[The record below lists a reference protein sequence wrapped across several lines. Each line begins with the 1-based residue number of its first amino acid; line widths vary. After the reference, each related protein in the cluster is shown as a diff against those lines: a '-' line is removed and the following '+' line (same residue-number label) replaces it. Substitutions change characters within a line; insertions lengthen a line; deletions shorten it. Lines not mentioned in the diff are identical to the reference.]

1 MATTLQT
8 NIAIGGKISPTLQKA
23 FASVAKFA
31 SGTVNSINKVNSKTG
46 SVTSYASNQLDTISG
61 KVKTV
66 LAASAIAV
74 GAKKMGSAMIDQA
87 SSMEQYRNTL
97 NIVMKDQKKA
107 GEIFSW
113 ATQYANKTPFE
124 TGEIVDATVKLQSYG
139 LEAQKVLPLTG
150 DMAGAMGKSID
161 QAVEAVADAQTG
173 ELERL
178 KEFGITKDMIVAQG
192 AKDLAGIE
200 LVNNKGQI
208 TNQRAFNAAMFSLM
222 KERYNGAMEIQSKT
236 FKGLMSTTSGIIKN
250 GLAKIAGISDTGDIV
265 EDSAFYKIKE
275 KFASVTDYLLQMQ
288 DNGSFDV
295 MAEKFTS
302 FTQKVCDGV
311 DNAIPK
317 IQSGFQYVQDNG
329 PQIRTIIDYIAKA
342 FVGWKVISGVSS
354 GVQAIRSVYNSIC
367 ILKGGMAALRLS
379 KLKDKAD
386 TIYLTTLYAKDAV
399 VRKASA
405 VATGVQSTAH
415 RVLNALKIKE
425 GLQAVKNCAIYV
437 KDAAARGI
445 STTATG
451 IQTAAQWA
459 LNSAFL
465 ACPITWIVL
474 GIAAI
479 IAIFVLLWNNCEG
492 FRNFFIGMWQ
502 SIQSGIQA
510 FDLWITTAMTT
521 DWTNSFGILGNIL
534 NGFFYT
540 VGTIW
545 ENIKLAF
552 NGVIDFISNAFAG
565 NWSGAWQN
573 IIQIFTGIFGSI
585 GAIAKAPLNA
595 VISLINTAIGG
606 INSLSLDIPDWVPLV
621 GGQHFGLSIP
631 QLPMLA
637 KGGITN
643 GVSIAGEAGPESVIP
658 LKRNNPRSIS
668 LLEKTASIVNPNNS
682 GNNGNAPTF
691 VFSPV
696 INGEASS
703 ETVNMLKQQY
713 EEFKDMVNK
722 ILDERERVEFA

>member
-1 MATTLQT
+1 MAKNLLT
-8 NIAIGGKISPTLQKA
+8 NVVIGGQINPTLQRTFSTVNKY
-23 FASVAKFA
+23 A
-31 SGTVNSINKVNSKTG
+31 SGTISSINKINSRTAAVSG
-46 SVTSYASNQLDTISG
+46 YARNQLDSVSN

-66 LAASAIAV
+66 LAASALTMGV
-74 GAKKMGSAMIDQA
+74 KKIGSSMIEQA

-139 LEAQKVLPLTG
+139 LEAQKILPLAG

-265 EDSAFYKIKE
+265 ENSAFYKIKE

-317 IQSGFQYVQDNG
+317 IQSGFQYIQNNG

-367 ILKGGMAALRLS
+367 ILKGGMAALRLA

-492 FRNFFIGMWQ
+492 FRNFFIGMWK

-540 VGTIW
+540 VGTVW

-552 NGVIDFISNAFAG
+552 NGVIDFISNVFAG

-643 GVSIAGEAGPESVIP
+643 GVSIAGEAGPEAVIP

-682 GNNGNAPTF
+682 GNNGNATTF

-703 ETVNMLKQQY
+703 ETVNILKQQY

>member
-1 MATTLQT
+1 MAKNLLT
-8 NIAIGGKISPTLQKA
+8 NVVIGGQINPTLQRTFSAVNKY
-23 FASVAKFA
+23 A
-31 SGTVNSINKVNSKTG
+31 SGTISSINKINSRTAAVSG
-46 SVTSYASNQLDTISG
+46 YARNQLDSVSN

-66 LAASAIAV
+66 LAASALTMGV
-74 GAKKMGSAMIDQA
+74 KKIGSSMLEQA

-178 KEFGITKDMIVAQG
+178 KDFGITKDMIVAQG

-222 KERYNGAMEIQSKT
+222 KDRYNGAMEIQSKT

-265 EDSAFYKIKE
+265 KDSAFYKIKE

-317 IQSGFQYVQDNG
+317 IQSGFQYVQNNG

-342 FVGWKVISGVSS
+342 FVGWKVISGASS

-367 ILKGGMAALRLS
+367 ILKGGMAALRLA

-425 GLQAVKNCAIYV
+425 GLQAVKNYAIYV

-540 VGTIW
+540 VGTVW

-552 NGVIDFISNAFAG
+552 NGVIDFISNVFAG

-643 GVSIAGEAGPESVIP
+643 GVSIAGEAGPEAVIP

-682 GNNGNAPTF
+682 SNNSNAPTF

-703 ETVNMLKQQY
+703 ETVNILKQQY

>member
-23 FASVAKFA
+23 FSSVAKFA

-139 LEAQKVLPLTG
+139 LEAQKILPLAG

-178 KEFGITKDMIVAQG
+178 KDFGITKDMIVAQG

-265 EDSAFYKIKE
+265 ENSAFYKIKE

-317 IQSGFQYVQDNG
+317 IQSGFQYIQNNG

-367 ILKGGMAALRLS
+367 ILKGGMAALRLA

-437 KDAAARGI
+437 KDVAARGI

-492 FRNFFIGMWQ
+492 FRNFFIGMWK

-540 VGTIW
+540 VGTVW

-552 NGVIDFISNAFAG
+552 NGVIDFISNVFAG

-643 GVSIAGEAGPESVIP
+643 GVSIAGEAGPEAVIP

-682 GNNGNAPTF
+682 GNNGNATTF

-703 ETVNMLKQQY
+703 ETVNILKQQY

>member
-23 FASVAKFA
+23 FSSVAKFA

-178 KEFGITKDMIVAQG
+178 KDFGITKDMIVAQG

-265 EDSAFYKIKE
+265 KDSAFYKIKE

-302 FTQKVCDGV
+302 FTQKYAMELIMQFPKYKV
-311 DNAIPK
+311 D
-317 IQSGFQYVQDNG
+317 
-329 PQIRTIIDYIAKA
+329 
-342 FVGWKVISGVSS
+342 
-354 GVQAIRSVYNSIC
+354 
-367 ILKGGMAALRLS
+367 
-379 KLKDKAD
+379 
-386 TIYLTTLYAKDAV
+386 
-399 VRKASA
+399 
-405 VATGVQSTAH
+405 
-415 RVLNALKIKE
+415 
-425 GLQAVKNCAIYV
+425 
-437 KDAAARGI
+437 
-445 STTATG
+445 
-451 IQTAAQWA
+451 
-459 LNSAFL
+459 
-465 ACPITWIVL
+465 
-474 GIAAI
+474 
-479 IAIFVLLWNNCEG
+479 
-492 FRNFFIGMWQ
+492 
-502 SIQSGIQA
+502 
-510 FDLWITTAMTT
+510 
-521 DWTNSFGILGNIL
+521 
-534 NGFFYT
+534 
-540 VGTIW
+540 
-545 ENIKLAF
+545 F
-552 NGVIDFISNAFAG
+552 NMF
-565 NWSGAWQN
+565 
-573 IIQIFTGIFGSI
+573 
-585 GAIAKAPLNA
+585 
-595 VISLINTAIGG
+595 
-606 INSLSLDIPDWVPLV
+606 
-621 GGQHFGLSIP
+621 
-631 QLPMLA
+631 
-637 KGGITN
+637 
-643 GVSIAGEAGPESVIP
+643 
-658 LKRNNPRSIS
+658 
-668 LLEKTASIVNPNNS
+668 KT
-682 GNNGNAPTF
+682 
-691 VFSPV
+691 
-696 INGEASS
+696 
-703 ETVNMLKQQY
+703 MDHK
-713 EEFKDMVNK
+713 
-722 ILDERERVEFA
+722 

>member
-1 MATTLQT
+1 
-8 NIAIGGKISPTLQKA
+8 
-23 FASVAKFA
+23 
-31 SGTVNSINKVNSKTG
+31 
-46 SVTSYASNQLDTISG
+46 
-61 KVKTV
+61 
-66 LAASAIAV
+66 
-74 GAKKMGSAMIDQA
+74 
-87 SSMEQYRNTL
+87 
-97 NIVMKDQKKA
+97 
-107 GEIFSW
+107 
-113 ATQYANKTPFE
+113 
-124 TGEIVDATVKLQSYG
+124 
-139 LEAQKVLPLTG
+139 
-150 DMAGAMGKSID
+150 
-161 QAVEAVADAQTG
+161 
-173 ELERL
+173 
-178 KEFGITKDMIVAQG
+178 AQG

-265 EDSAFYKIKE
+265 ENSAFYKIKE

-317 IQSGFQYVQDNG
+317 IQSGFQYIQNNG

-367 ILKGGMAALRLS
+367 ILKGGMAALRLA

-492 FRNFFIGMWQ
+492 FRNFFIGMWK

-540 VGTIW
+540 VGTVW

-552 NGVIDFISNAFAG
+552 NGVIDFISNVFAG
-565 NWSGAWQN
+565 NWS
-573 IIQIFTGIFGSI
+573 
-585 GAIAKAPLNA
+585 
-595 VISLINTAIGG
+595 
-606 INSLSLDIPDWVPLV
+606 
-621 GGQHFGLSIP
+621 
-631 QLPMLA
+631 
-637 KGGITN
+637 
-643 GVSIAGEAGPESVIP
+643 
-658 LKRNNPRSIS
+658 
-668 LLEKTASIVNPNNS
+668 
-682 GNNGNAPTF
+682 
-691 VFSPV
+691 
-696 INGEASS
+696 
-703 ETVNMLKQQY
+703 
-713 EEFKDMVNK
+713 
-722 ILDERERVEFA
+722 

>member
-1 MATTLQT
+1 M
-8 NIAIGGKISPTLQKA
+8 
-23 FASVAKFA
+23 
-31 SGTVNSINKVNSKTG
+31 
-46 SVTSYASNQLDTISG
+46 
-61 KVKTV
+61 
-66 LAASAIAV
+66 
-74 GAKKMGSAMIDQA
+74 
-87 SSMEQYRNTL
+87 
-97 NIVMKDQKKA
+97 
-107 GEIFSW
+107 
-113 ATQYANKTPFE
+113 
-124 TGEIVDATVKLQSYG
+124 
-139 LEAQKVLPLTG
+139 
-150 DMAGAMGKSID
+150 
-161 QAVEAVADAQTG
+161 
-173 ELERL
+173 
-178 KEFGITKDMIVAQG
+178 
-192 AKDLAGIE
+192 
-200 LVNNKGQI
+200 
-208 TNQRAFNAAMFSLM
+208 
-222 KERYNGAMEIQSKT
+222 
-236 FKGLMSTTSGIIKN
+236 
-250 GLAKIAGISDTGDIV
+250 
-265 EDSAFYKIKE
+265 
-275 KFASVTDYLLQMQ
+275 
-288 DNGSFDV
+288 
-295 MAEKFTS
+295 
-302 FTQKVCDGV
+302 
-311 DNAIPK
+311 
-317 IQSGFQYVQDNG
+317 
-329 PQIRTIIDYIAKA
+329 
-342 FVGWKVISGVSS
+342 
-354 GVQAIRSVYNSIC
+354 
-367 ILKGGMAALRLS
+367 
-379 KLKDKAD
+379 
-386 TIYLTTLYAKDAV
+386 
-399 VRKASA
+399 
-405 VATGVQSTAH
+405 
-415 RVLNALKIKE
+415 
-425 GLQAVKNCAIYV
+425 
-437 KDAAARGI
+437 
-445 STTATG
+445 
-451 IQTAAQWA
+451 
-459 LNSAFL
+459 NSAFL

-510 FDLWITTAMTT
+510 FDLWIITAMTT

-552 NGVIDFISNAFAG
+552 NGVIDFISNVFAG

>member
-23 FASVAKFA
+23 FSSVAKFA

-139 LEAQKVLPLTG
+139 LEAQKILPLAG

-178 KEFGITKDMIVAQG
+178 KDFGITKDMIIAQG

-265 EDSAFYKIKE
+265 ENSAFYKIKE

-317 IQSGFQYVQDNG
+317 IQSGFQYIQNNG

-367 ILKGGMAALRLS
+367 ILKGGMAALRLA

-492 FRNFFIGMWQ
+492 FRNFFIGMWK

-540 VGTIW
+540 VGTVW

-552 NGVIDFISNAFAG
+552 NGVIDFISNVFAG

-643 GVSIAGEAGPESVIP
+643 GVSIAGEAGPEAVIP

-682 GNNGNAPTF
+682 GNNGNATTF

-703 ETVNMLKQQY
+703 ETVNILKQQY